1 MGKKI
6 LVGGDAVAAIGKNIL
21 ATGVAATGTLARAAE
36 TGEAAANTAKHTV
49 ETADS
54 AVLLGKA
61 GIDASTKNVEAAG
74 ELVKSGLDVTKK
86 NVEAA
91 GELNN
96 TVINVTNDLTKTT
109 GKLANTTGNIA
120 NETTQNTGNIIN
132 SGLSNISNIFGSILG
147 IITSGFTVFGTLI
160 TNKTQAYVANSAAQ
174 KKALEEYL
182 DSGDYTNQQA
192 LIKAKETAT
201 KNFIEIMDTFSITL
215 MNIKKNCN
223 VILDNLIID
232 YEYIHKCRL
241 RSKIITITKL
251 CESNPLSLKIM
262 NKQQNINRTID
273 QYKNKIELNKTLI
286 TSNITAITRLD
297 KFYEQIKLIEHE
309 YVTKFSNDI
318 TEINNNFEADLKNIV
333 DELASITTTN
343 GGKNSHRK
351 RTYRKKS
358 IRKHRKKTKK
368 HML

>member
-1 MGKKI
+1 MSKKI
-6 LVGGDAVAAIGKNIL
+6 SVGGDIVQNLYGTL
-21 ATGVAATGTLARAAE
+21 DAATGIVKTTAE
-36 TGEAAANTAKHTV
+36 TGETTAKTV
-49 ETADS
+49 NATL
-54 AVLLGKA
+54 LLGKT
-61 GIDASTKNVEAAG
+61 GIEASTKNVEAAG
-74 ELVKSGLDVTKK
+74 ELVKSGLGVTKK

-109 GKLANTTGNIA
+109 GKIANTTGNIA
-120 NETTQNTGNIIN
+120 HETTQNTGNIIN
-132 SGLSNISNIFGSILG
+132 SGLSNISSIFSSILG

-160 TNKTQAYVANSAAQ
+160 TNKTQAYLEKSAAQ
-174 KKALEEYL
+174 KEALKKYL
-182 DSGDYTNQQA
+182 TSHDTIKQQE
-192 LIKAKETAT
+192 LIKAKDTAT

-232 YEYIHKCRL
+232 YEYINKCRL
-241 RSKIITITKL
+241 RSKILTITKL
-251 CESNPLSLKIM
+251 CESNTLSLKIM

-286 TSNITAITRLD
+286 TSKITAITRLD
-297 KFYEQIKLIEHE
+297 EFSVKIKGIEDE
-309 YVTKFSNDI
+309 YVNKVSNDI

-333 DELASITTTN
+333 NELERITTTN